1 MLRVHSRHDTILNP
15 FRIAGVSKDVTDKR
29 CVLFISA
36 PIAFHFSRRNFSS
49 HSRRFTLPVS
59 NHRVALSS
67 HQLFSMKDEQPKPMA
82 APQEPVTTVAGDVPT
97 DGSSILPA
105 KRDAPVAMSAGNEV
119 KRSTGE
125 EDVLC
130 IKLEHATATLPTR
143 GSALAAGYDLSASE
157 AAVIPK
163 GGRAVVSTGL
173 SISVPLGCYGR
184 VAPRSGLAVKKG
196 IDVGAGVIDSDYRG
210 IVGVVLFN
218 FGEENVTISPG
229 DRIAQLIIERIAT
242 PRVVEVVSL
251 DETDRGAAGFGST
264 GVATTN

>member
-1 MLRVHSRHDTILNP
+1 MFRGHSRYDAILSP
-15 FRIAGVSKDVTDKR
+15 FRIAAASKDVTVKCR
-29 CVLFISA
+29 LLFISA
-36 PIAFHFSRRNFSS
+36 PIAIGQPQGILAFQTRR
-49 HSRRFTLPVS
+49 PVLNIS
-59 NHRVALSS
+59 NHRAAVLN
-67 HQLFSMKDEQPKPMA
+67 HQLFSMKDEQQKLTTA
-82 APQEPVTTVAGDVPT
+82 SQQPVTIAGDVPT
-97 DGSSILPA
+97 VESSILPA
-105 KRDAPVAMSAGNEV
+105 KRDSPVAVSAEKEV

-125 EDVLC
+125 DDVLC

-218 FGEENVTISPG
+218 FGEEDINIAPG